1 MRLSLCALLFL
12 LCLAASA
19 EEQRPLRFSVSE
31 SWAMPMIKIVD
42 GQATGGILYDL
53 QMRLAQKVG
62 RRAEM
67 LVLPRLRVQRL
78 LTTGEIDVRCYVSPD
93 WLNEPHHQYIWSLPF
108 MVQRDMIV
116 ARDAE
121 SDFKLEHLRG
131 ERLGTVL
138 GFSYPNLEP
147 LLANGQAHREDAR
160 TQALVLEKL
169 EAGRYQYAIS
179 NDLSLNWFNRHQ
191 PQEKRL
197 HALAEIRAAP
207 VGCIVRD
214 APDVPTQALLRALV
228 KMKQDGEFDAILA
241 RYR

>member
-1 MRLSLCALLFL
+1 
-12 LCLAASA
+12 
-19 EEQRPLRFSVSE
+19 
-31 SWAMPMIKIVD
+31 
-42 GQATGGILYDL
+42 
-53 QMRLAQKVG
+53 
-62 RRAEM
+62 
-67 LVLPRLRVQRL
+67 
-78 LTTGEIDVRCYVSPD
+78 
-93 WLNEPHHQYIWSLPF
+93 

-121 SDFKLEHLRG
+121 PGFTLEHLRG

-138 GFSYPNLEP
+138 GFSYASLEP
-147 LLANGQAHREDAR
+147 LLASGEIHREDAR

-169 EAGRYQYAIS
+169 EAGRYHYAIS

-197 HALAEIRAAP
+197 HALAEIGAAP
-207 VGCIVRD
+207 VGCVVRD

-228 KMKQDGEFDAILA
+228 RMKEDGEFDAILA